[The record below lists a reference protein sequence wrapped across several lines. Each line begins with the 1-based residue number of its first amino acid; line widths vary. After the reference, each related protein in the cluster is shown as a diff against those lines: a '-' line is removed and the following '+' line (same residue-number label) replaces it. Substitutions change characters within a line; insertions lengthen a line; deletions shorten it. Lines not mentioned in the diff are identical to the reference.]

1 MVFQKILREML
12 RSIPGAI
19 GAVFLDREGEA
30 VDLFAEDVFEIGDD
44 GLRALG
50 AYAGIFWS
58 NVRRACERID
68 AGAPLMLTLDF
79 DNGKVFSCDLKDG
92 YYLVLIVANGANE
105 GVTVQSLLRCRKQ
118 LIAEI

>member
-12 RSIPGAI
+12 QSTPGAI

-44 GLRALG
+44 GLRTLG
-50 AYAGIFWS
+50 AYAGIFLS
-58 NVRRACERID
+58 KVRRACETAD
-68 AGAPLMLTLDF
+68 AGEPLMLTLDF
-79 DNGKVFSCDLKDG
+79 AKVKVFSCSLKDG
-92 YYLVLIVANGANE
+92 YYLVLIVANTASE
-105 GVTVQSLLRCRKQ
+105 GVTVQRLIRCRNQ